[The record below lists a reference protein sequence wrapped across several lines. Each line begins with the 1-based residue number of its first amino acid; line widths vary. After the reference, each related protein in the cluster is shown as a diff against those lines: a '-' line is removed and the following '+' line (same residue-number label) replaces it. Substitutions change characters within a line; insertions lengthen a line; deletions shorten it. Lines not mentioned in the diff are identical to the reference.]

1 MAKKGLGRG
10 LDALLADNEIET
22 SPSGVS
28 ILRISEIEPN
38 RTQAR
43 KSFDSEALE
52 ELALSISQ
60 HGLIQPLVVRKKENG
75 FYEII
80 AGERRWRASKMAGLT
95 EVPVIVKDT
104 DDETT
109 AVLSLIE
116 NLQREDLNPVEEAN
130 GYRELMDSFGL
141 TQEEASRK
149 VGKSRTAVANLL
161 RILSLP
167 DSVLALVTDGTLS
180 YGHARALIPL
190 MNTFDDKK
198 LLDIAGSVCQNGLSV
213 RETERLVKKLM
224 TEQDNTLSQTKSE
237 KSYYSLLEKRIA
249 GNMGRKTK
257 LVPSKDGG
265 GKLVLSYS
273 SGDDLEA
280 LIKALCG
287 KDFFETNE

>member
-43 KSFDSEALE
+43 KSFDAEALE

-180 YGHARALIPL
+180 YGHARTLIPL
-190 MNTFDDKK
+190 MNSFDDKE
-198 LLDIAGSVCQNGLSV
+198 LLDIANSVCQNGLSV

-224 TEQDNTLSQTKSE
+224 TEQDNTVSQTKSE
-237 KSYYSLLEKRIA
+237 KSYYLLLEKRIA

-280 LIKALCG
+280 LIISLCG